1 MEDIMDRKL
10 QDKMN
15 IALTREERVL
25 LWNLIGREID
35 LVESKKDE
43 LLESFIIERVKQL
56 KLLEVLIIG

>member
-1 MEDIMDRKL
+1 MDRKL

-25 LWNLIGREID
+25 LWDLLGREID
-35 LVESKKDE
+35 KLESKKDE

-56 KLLEVLIIG
+56 KVLEVLIVG

>member
-1 MEDIMDRKL
+1 MDRKL

-56 KLLEVLIIG
+56 KVLEVLIVG

>member
-1 MEDIMDRKL
+1 MDRKL

>member
-25 LWNLIGREID
+25 LWDLIGREYDRLQNSGYTDEQFI
-35 LVESKKDE
+35 KDK
-43 LLESFIIERVKQL
+43 VKQL
-56 KLLEVLIIG
+56 KVLEVLIIG

>member
-1 MEDIMDRKL
+1 MDRKL

-56 KLLEVLIIG
+56 KVLELLIVG